1 MLENRDDYEF
11 LTENALKRINIKGAP
26 YPLRSQKLVITGEDE
41 AYLREAMLERRYI
54 KGMSADKY
62 NSAILRITRELLRA
76 KWLYDPISTILQYS
90 SYEWIDG
97 VATERI
103 WIDKDEAENFGSRLP
118 QGAVISITG
127 ELVSEKPGGVDEAIQ
142 ECSAAVAEAN
152 SDYGKDAKDAF
163 NGLREDLDEMYEERD
178 EKVSEAQSERDS
190 AVEQAQSRLES
201 DLAQMKSE
209 HDAAVDAIWQEYQ
222 RAMEDPDADHNA
234 ARKKYEDNLL
244 TENNDYAM
252 NVSARKDKARLEK
265 AKAEDDYRKA
275 VWDAECDLYDKAK
288 KRYAEYAEL
297 VAGLVET
304 RDEAISSATR
314 TRNSTIQ
321 SIETG
326 ALYSG
331 YLIISGYDEG
341 GVFRGNVYVRG
352 DGVTYSNALL
362 TIEDMWRGMT
372 IGKLCLGQ
380 YLRKTPLLVGKP
392 KYDYGEGG
400 WVVDSTFFAH
410 APSSD
415 ATMRAYADLERLRC
429 CSVTPPKVYR
439 SAWYQTTAY
448 DPIPNYYDETRTEGI
463 YHFVFEDKY
472 LTNAGDYSLIYSST
486 EFAVYYG
493 KKDELPM
500 IDAIYATVRI
510 TRGESAYD
518 GSDDKTTSNR
528 TVGFIRV
535 RLEKGAIQ
543 CESDLDEID
552 QVRKD
557 LADTL
562 AHFAEIR
569 DEAYKIAGDAY
580 YLAIDRAEKAY
591 EEAVAEADKT
601 LEEAK
606 AANQRAYMASM
617 EAAEKTFNTTV
628 AEAEENEDIDD
639 DERRRRIRAAEDAY
653 NAAWSTALTTRG
665 DADWQAQQE
674 RSDAV
679 AAARRAQ
686 TQAEDAAR
694 RARSAAYS
702 AAAEAYRNSTDGL
715 AQAAEERIYDIKQRP
730 AERRRQAR
738 QAFDDAVDAAV
749 DARTRKR
756 DAASDAFDDALH
768 SLTVDGVPILPDH
781 EAYLRYTPTFPNR
794 TLTDAAYD
802 DASQAERDAF
812 YAAFNAANAAYT
824 AAVEEYNEEYRAA
837 EAAYWQAKRAIEDI
851 REDARCRWT
860 FTPSA
865 VDSAALSLPSGEGSD
880 YESEIWMAGV
890 VHFDVVY
897 KPKSL
902 TDADFAPYYAELDK

>member
-11 LTENALKRINIKGAP
+11 LTENALKRIDVKGAP

-54 KGMSADKY
+54 NGMSADKY

-97 VATERI
+97 VATERV

-118 QGAVISITG
+118 KGAVISITG

-234 ARKKYEDNLL
+234 ARKKYEEDLL

-252 NVSARKDKARLEK
+252 NVSARKDRTRLEK

-304 RDEAISSATR
+304 RDEAISTATR
-314 TRNSTIQ
+314 TRNSMIQ

-331 YLIISGYDEG
+331 YLIISGYNEG
-341 GVFRGNVYVRG
+341 GVFTGDINVRG
-352 DGVTYSNALL
+352 DGVTYSNALM
-362 TIEDMWRGMT
+362 TIEEMRREMT

-392 KYDYGEGG
+392 KYDYDESK

-429 CSVTPPKVYR
+429 CSVTPPRTYR
-439 SAWYQTTAY
+439 SPYYSYQTGSTDRTY
-448 DPIPNYYDETRTEGI
+448 HDETSSNGYSNFKIELDDLRPG
-463 YHFVFEDKY
+463 
-472 LTNAGDYSLIYSST
+472 GDYSVNFSST

-493 KKDELPM
+493 KRLELEWVKD
-500 IDAIYATVRI
+500 IYATVKIARSGDAHDGDSG
-510 TRGESAYD
+510 TTESE
-518 GSDDKTTSNR
+518 R
-528 TVGFIRV
+528 TVGFMRV
-535 RLEKGAIQ
+535 KLTKGSIQ
-543 CESDLDEID
+543 CASDLAEID
-552 QVRKD
+552 GIRD
-557 LADTL
+557 ELAATL
-562 AHFAEIR
+562 DAYAKTR
-569 DEAYKIAGDAY
+569 DEAYKAADDAY
-580 YLAIDRAEKAY
+580 YLAYDMASNAY
-591 EEAVAEADKT
+591 DDAVEAADKA
-601 LEEAK
+601 LSEAM

-617 EAAEKTFNTTV
+617 EAAEKTLNTTV
-628 AEAEENEDIDD
+628 AGIEE
-639 DERRRRIRAAEDAY
+639 DESLDEYEKAARIRAAMDAFDTKRVNARADKVSADFRATEIRDSAVESARRARRAAEEEATTARRTAKSAADESYQQSTQGLAEAAEAEITEIKKRPARSKATADNDHSDAVTAIGTALDNRLAAAVQTYDAAINSLTVGGEPIGPNDTEPTSYYPYTKVTEDAISRMTSAERQSYRDALDAAGAEYTAAVNAY
-653 NAAWSTALTTRG
+653 NAAIAAENQRYWNT
-665 DADWQAQQE
+665 
-674 RSDAV
+674 V
-679 AAARRAQ
+679 AA
-686 TQAEDAAR
+686 
-694 RARSAAYS
+694 
-702 AAAEAYRNSTDGL
+702 
-715 AQAAEERIYDIKQRP
+715 
-730 AERRRQAR
+730 
-738 QAFDDAVDAAV
+738 
-749 DARTRKR
+749 
-756 DAASDAFDDALH
+756 
-768 SLTVDGVPILPDH
+768 
-781 EAYLRYTPTFPNR
+781 
-794 TLTDAAYD
+794 
-802 DASQAERDAF
+802 
-812 YAAFNAANAAYT
+812 
-824 AAVEEYNEEYRAA
+824 
-837 EAAYWQAKRAIEDI
+837 IEQI
-851 REDARCRWT
+851 REDARCKWT
-860 FTPSA
+860 FVAEP
-865 VDSAALSLPSGEGSD
+865 VDSSSLSLPSQSEGS
-880 YESEIWMAGV
+880 YCTSEVWMAGI

-897 KPKSL
+897 EQPSL
-902 TDADFAPYYAELDK
+902 TGVDFSDYYAELDG